1 MYHLPEQDREQLMMR
16 ATECLDEGS
25 SIEDKIRAA
34 RHLYDLWS
42 DQLKRELNIH
52 QLIGKLKSCLEN
64 SRAAML
70 ELGIVETCKHCDE
83 EEGGSCCGTGL
94 ENKFDTFLL
103 LMNLLLGVSLP
114 ERHHRPDSC
123 YLLTDKGCRLK
134 VRLVLCVDFLCPK
147 ILNTMSKVDLI
158 RLQQVSGDELTT
170 AFMLYDA
177 VKKFFRDK
185 KRAAL
190 DLYWKD
196 AKQTARNR
204 I

>member
-25 SIEDKIRAA
+25 SIEDKIILA
-34 RHLYDLWS
+34 RHMYDSWS
-42 DQLKRELNIH
+42 DQLRREPHLH
-52 QLIGKLKSCLEN
+52 ELIEKLEGCLEN

-83 EEGGSCCGTGL
+83 EEGGSCCGDGL

-103 LMNLLLGVSLP
+103 LLNLLLGVSLP
-114 ERHHRPDSC
+114 EKHRRPESC
-123 YLLTDKGCRLK
+123 YLLADKGCTLK

-147 ILNTMSKVDLI
+147 ILNTISHGDLI

-170 AFMLYDA
+170 GFMLYDA
-177 VKKFFRDK
+177 L
-185 KRAAL
+185 KRFV
-190 DLYWKD
+190 
-196 AKQTARNR
+196 RNTR
-204 I
+204 Q

>member
-42 DQLKRELNIH
+42 DQLKREPNIH

-70 ELGIVETCKHCDE
+70 ELGIVETCKHCDQ
-83 EEGGSCCGTGL
+83 EEGGSCCGAGL

-103 LMNLLLGVSLP
+103 LLNLLLGISLP
-114 ERHHRPDSC
+114 EKHRRPESC
-123 YLLTDKGCRLK
+123 YLLTEEGCTLK

-147 ILNTMSKVDLI
+147 ILNTISHGDLI

-170 AFMLYDA
+170 GFMLYDA
-177 VKKFFRDK
+177 IKRFLRHQ
-185 KRAAL
+185 KRAEVVVYRKNAERTN
-190 DLYWKD
+190 KD
-196 AKQTARNR
+196 RM
-204 I
+204 